1 MIKTSAR
8 YAVFLRL
15 KRGVT
20 LVELMIVVAIL
31 GILAAVAYPGYLQYA
46 AKSKRIEA
54 KTALLKIAMLQE
66 RFYLQNNRYT
76 TDLTQLGFSAPVNAM
91 TASGTYVVNVT
102 VNGLNEFLASA
113 AYQKSN
119 DELGKCATFTIDGR
133 GDRGSAPYA
142 DCWTNSRR

>member
-1 MIKTSAR
+1 MIRTSIR
-8 YAVFLRL
+8 NIGFSRL
-15 KRGVT
+15 KCGVT
-20 LVELMIVVAIL
+20 LIELMIVVAIL

-76 TDLTQLGFSAPVNAM
+76 TDMTKLGFGVPTNAM
-91 TASGTYVVNVT
+91 TNSGTYVVRVT
-102 VNGLNEFLASA
+102 MNGTNEFSASA

-119 DELGKCATFTIDGR
+119 AELGKCATFTIDSR
-133 GDRGSAPYA
+133 GDKGSAPYA